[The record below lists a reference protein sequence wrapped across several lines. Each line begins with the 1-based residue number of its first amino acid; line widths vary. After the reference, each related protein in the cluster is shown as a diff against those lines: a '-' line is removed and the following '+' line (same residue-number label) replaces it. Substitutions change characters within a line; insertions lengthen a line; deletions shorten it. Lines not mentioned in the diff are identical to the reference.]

1 MKRIV
6 IDRSGSMWKHERKEH
21 KSFTNK
27 QIDTV
32 VRDHMKAG
40 VRK

>member
-1 MKRIV
+1 MVYKV
-6 IDRSGSMWKHERKEH
+6 DRDGAMWKRERKEH